1 MRREGRGGTLI
12 HLSKTEDC
20 LCVIGAM
27 RVGGQSGL
35 FSKREIEEEF
45 QKFIKKVK
53 GYLKRRAGKDKCGR
67 ESS

>member
-1 MRREGRGGTLI
+1 MDFFP
-12 HLSKTEDC
+12 K
-20 LCVIGAM
+20 
-27 RVGGQSGL
+27 RV
-35 FSKREIEEEF
+35 IEEDF